1 LFKEG
6 GGGVTKTDLSAVLGD
21 REVILTPI
29 VTELNPDNSPVVPEV
44 KVFPA
49 TAVPLSITPVFIE

>member
-1 LFKEG
+1 M
-6 GGGVTKTDLSAVLGD
+6 LGA
-21 REVILTPI
+21 RAITVTPI
-29 VTELNPDNSPVVPEV
+29 VMELNPDNSPVVPEA